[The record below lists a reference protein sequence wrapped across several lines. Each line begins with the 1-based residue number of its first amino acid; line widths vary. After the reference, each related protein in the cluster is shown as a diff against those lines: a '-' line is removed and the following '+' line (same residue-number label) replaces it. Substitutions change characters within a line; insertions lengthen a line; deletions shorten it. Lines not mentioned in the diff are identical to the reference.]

1 MKKSI
6 DITMPSLGAD
16 MSEGMLVEWLVKVGD
31 KVKHGDIIAVLET
44 QKGAIDME
52 AYHDGIITELLVQP
66 VNTVPVGSVL
76 ARIDIEEKSLNESKN
91 QNTST
96 EDIIKEPITTEEIST
111 EKIITKKTTPEK
123 IAPEQI
129 TPRKIIDE
137 PVLLSAEALTEKPL
151 LKPQK
156 KSTEKLN
163 INTNINTKT
172 HSNNKTNRVLA
183 SPIVRKIAKAQQL
196 DLLRIKGSG
205 PNGGIILKDIA
216 QIVPKTRLTEG
227 EPLANMR
234 SAIAAAMTKSKQE
247 IPHFYLSVDLPI
259 NKAQQWLQQANKDK
273 TPQTHILLI
282 ALVLKAVAISLQK
295 YPQLNGFYQKDHFE
309 PASEIN
315 IANVISLRAGGVVV
329 PALRHVEQLSVPE
342 IMSALRDIT
351 RRSRAIERGE
361 RLRSSELM
369 GATITITNM
378 GERGVDQ
385 VFGIIYPPQV
395 AIIGF
400 GKVKKVPQVCDEK
413 IDIGEQI
420 TLCLS
425 ADHRVVDGML
435 AAKFLNSLV
444 KNLQKPEQL

>member
-16 MSEGMLVEWLVKVGD
+16 MSEGMLVEWLIKVGD

-52 AYHDGIITELLVQP
+52 AYHDGIITQLLVQP

-96 EDIIKEPITTEEIST
+96 EDIIKEPIAIEELTTEEIIT
-111 EKIITKKTTPEK
+111 EKTTPEQTT
-123 IAPEQI
+123 PEKVI
-129 TPRKIIDE
+129 EE
-137 PVLLSAEALTEKPL
+137 PVLLSVEALTEKP
-151 LKPQK
+151 QK
-156 KSTEKLN
+156 KTTEKLN
-163 INTNINTKT
+163 INT
-172 HSNNKTNRVLA
+172 KTNRVLA

-196 DLLRIKGSG
+196 DLSRIKGSG

-216 QIVPKTRLTEG
+216 QIAPKTRLTEG

-234 SAIAAAMTKSKQE
+234 NAIAAAMTKSKQE

-295 YPQLNGFYQKDHFE
+295 YPQLNGFYQQGHFE

-315 IANVISLRAGGVVV
+315 IANVISLRGGGVVV
-329 PALRHVEQLSVPE
+329 PALRHVEQLSVPD

-395 AIIGF
+395 AIIGV

-435 AAKFLNSLV
+435 AAKFLNSLA

>member
-1 MKKSI
+1 
-6 DITMPSLGAD
+6 
-16 MSEGMLVEWLVKVGD
+16 
-31 KVKHGDIIAVLET
+31 
-44 QKGAIDME
+44 ME

-76 ARIDIEEKSLNESKN
+76 ARIDTEEKSLNESKN
-91 QNTST
+91 TNTST
-96 EDIIKEPITTEEIST
+96 EDIIKEPISTEEIST
-111 EKIITKKTTPEK
+111 EKIITEKITPEK
-123 IAPEQI
+123 IVSEQTTPE
-129 TPRKIIDE
+129 KIIDE
-137 PVLLSAEALTEKPL
+137 PVSLSAEALTEKPL
-151 LKPQK
+151 IKSQK
-156 KSTEKLN
+156 KSTEKL
-163 INTNINTKT
+163 NINTKT

-196 DLLRIKGSG
+196 DLSRIKGSG

-216 QIVPKTRLTEG
+216 QIAPKTRLTEG

-295 YPQLNGFYQKDHFE
+295 YPQLNGFYQQGNFE

-329 PALRHVEQLSVPE
+329 PALHHVEQLSVPE

-351 RRSRAIERGE
+351 RRSRAIEGGE

-435 AAKFLNSLV
+435 AAKFLNSLA

>member
-16 MSEGMLVEWLVKVGD
+16 MSEGMLVEWLIKVGD
-31 KVKHGDIIAVLET
+31 KVKHGDVIAVLET

-76 ARIDIEEKSLNESKN
+76 ARIDTEEKSLNESKN
-91 QNTST
+91 KNTST
-96 EDIIKEPITTEEIST
+96 EDIIKEPITTEQ
-111 EKIITKKTTPEK
+111 TTPK
-123 IAPEQI
+123 
-129 TPRKIIDE
+129 KIIDE
-137 PVLLSAEALTEKPL
+137 PVSLLAEALTEKPL
-151 LKPQK
+151 IKSQK

-163 INTNINTKT
+163 INTNTNTKIN
-172 HSNNKTNRVLA
+172 SNNTNRVLA

-216 QIVPKTRLTEG
+216 QITPKTRLTEG
-227 EPLANMR
+227 ESLTNMR

-259 NKAQQWLQQANKDK
+259 NKAQQWLQQVNKDK

-295 YPQLNGFYQKDHFE
+295 YPQLNGFYQQGHFE
-309 PASEIN
+309 PVSEIN

-369 GATITITNM
+369 GATITITSM

-395 AIIGF
+395 AIIGV
-400 GKVKKVPQVCDEK
+400 GKVKKVPQVYDEK

-435 AAKFLNSLV
+435 AAKFLNSLA

>member
-16 MSEGMLVEWLVKVGD
+16 MSEGMLVEWLIKVGD

-52 AYHDGIITELLVQP
+52 AYHDGIITQLLVQP

-76 ARIDIEEKSLNESKN
+76 ARIDTEEKSLNESKN

-111 EKIITKKTTPEK
+111 EKIITEKITPEK
-123 IAPEQI
+123 IVSE
-129 TPRKIIDE
+129 KIIDE
-137 PVLLSAEALTEKPL
+137 PVLLSAAALTEKPL

-156 KSTEKLN
+156 KIIEKLN
-163 INTNINTKT
+163 INTKT
-172 HSNNKTNRVLA
+172 NNKTNRVLA

-216 QIVPKTRLTEG
+216 QITPKTRLTEG
-227 EPLANMR
+227 ESLTNMR

-259 NKAQQWLQQANKDK
+259 NKAQQWLQQVNKDK

-295 YPQLNGFYQKDHFE
+295 YPQLNGFYQQGHFE
-309 PASEIN
+309 PVSEIN

-395 AIIGF
+395 AIIGV

-435 AAKFLNSLV
+435 AAKFLNSLA

>member
-16 MSEGMLVEWLVKVGD
+16 MSEGMLVEWLIKVGD

-52 AYHDGIITELLVQP
+52 AYHDGIITQLLVQP

-76 ARIDIEEKSLNESKN
+76 ARIDIDEKSPNESKN
-91 QNTST
+91 QNTGT
-96 EDIIKEPITTEEIST
+96 EDIIKEPITTE
-111 EKIITKKTTPEK
+111 KT
-123 IAPEQI
+123 APEQI
-129 TPRKIIDE
+129 APKKIIDE
-137 PVLLSAEALTEKPL
+137 PVLLSTEALIEKPPI
-151 LKPQK
+151 KPQK
-156 KSTEKLN
+156 KTTEKLN
-163 INTNINTKT
+163 INTNTKNN
-172 HSNNKTNRVLA
+172 SNNKTNRVLA

-196 DLLRIKGSG
+196 DLSMIKGSG
-205 PNGGIILKDIA
+205 PNGVIILKDIA
-216 QIVPKTRLTEG
+216 QIASKIRLTEG

-234 SAIAAAMTKSKQE
+234 SAISAAMTKSKQE

-259 NKAQQWLQQANKDK
+259 NKAQQWLQQVNKDQ

-309 PASEIN
+309 LASEIN
-315 IANVISLRAGGVVV
+315 IANVISLRGGGVVV

-400 GKVKKVPQVCDEK
+400 GKVKKVPQVCNEK

-435 AAKFLNSLV
+435 AAKFLNSLA

>member
-31 KVKHGDIIAVLET
+31 KVKHGDVIAVLET

-76 ARIDIEEKSLNESKN
+76 ARIDTEEKSLNESKN

-96 EDIIKEPITTEEIST
+96 EDIIKEPITTEQ
-111 EKIITKKTTPEK
+111 TTPE
-123 IAPEQI
+123 
-129 TPRKIIDE
+129 KIIDE
-137 PVLLSAEALTEKPL
+137 PVSLSAAALTEKPL
-151 LKPQK
+151 IKSQK

-163 INTNINTKT
+163 INTKTNSNTKT
-172 HSNNKTNRVLA
+172 HSNNKTIRVLA

-196 DLLRIKGSG
+196 DLSRIKGSG
-205 PNGGIILKDIA
+205 PNGGIILKDIT
-216 QIVPKTRLTEG
+216 QIAPKKRLTEG

-295 YPQLNGFYQKDHFE
+295 HPQLNGFYQQGHFE

-315 IANVISLRAGGVVV
+315 IANVISLRGGGVVV
-329 PALRHVEQLSVPE
+329 PALRHVEQLSVPD

-435 AAKFLNSLV
+435 AAKFLNSLA

>member
-16 MSEGMLVEWLVKVGD
+16 MSEGMLVEWLVKVGN
-31 KVKHGDIIAVLET
+31 KVKHGDVIAVLET

-52 AYHDGIITELLVQP
+52 AYYDGIITELLVQP

-76 ARIDIEEKSLNESKN
+76 ARMDIEEKSLNESKN

-96 EDIIKEPITTEEIST
+96 ENIIKEPITTEEIID
-111 EKIITKKTTPEK
+111 EKITPEK
-123 IAPEQI
+123 IKPKQ
-129 TPRKIIDE
+129 IIDE
-137 PVLLSAEALTEKPL
+137 PVLLSAAALTEKTL
-151 LKPQK
+151 IKPQK

-163 INTNINTKT
+163 INIKTN
-172 HSNNKTNRVLA
+172 SNNKTNRVLA

-196 DLLRIKGSG
+196 DLSRIKGSG
-205 PNGGIILKDIA
+205 PNGGIILKDIT
-216 QIVPKTRLTEG
+216 QIAPKTRLTVG
-227 EPLANMR
+227 EPLTNMR
-234 SAIAAAMTKSKQE
+234 SAIGAAMTKSKQE

-295 YPQLNGFYQKDHFE
+295 YPQLNGFYQQDHFE

-315 IANVISLRAGGVVV
+315 IANVISLRGGGVVV
-329 PALRHVEQLSVPE
+329 PALRHVEQLSVLE

-395 AIIGF
+395 AIIGV
-400 GKVKKVPQVCDEK
+400 GNVKEVPQVCDEK

-435 AAKFLNSLV
+435 AAKFLNSLA